1 MNDLNAPHINN
12 CIDHINNNIHLYE
25 LFNDKIISIITRDK
39 RLKSLIHSFKNRFKD
54 EQHLR
59 KKIIRKNLEDLER
72 PVEKQVGPITPQN
85 IMNRITDICGVR
97 VIHLYQAQFDG
108 IHQAIMDYVGQGEI
122 FLYEQPKA
130 YTWDPEYRE
139 SFSAL
144 GLNSILRGSLYTSVH
159 YVVRP
164 RADSDVTC
172 EIQVRTLFEEAW
184 GEIDHT
190 LNYPTE
196 TNNVA
201 VQEQLKVLARIVGAG
216 TRLSNAIFKTS
227 EAS

>member
-1 MNDLNAPHINN
+1 MNDLNAPHIND
-12 CIDHINNNIHLYE
+12 CIVHINSNIHLYE

-39 RLKSLIHSFKNRFKD
+39 RLKSLIHSFKHRFKD

-72 PVEKQVGPITPQN
+72 PADEQIGPITPQN

-97 VIHLYQAQFDG
+97 VIHLYQAQFDD
-108 IHQAIMDYVGQGEI
+108 IHKAIMDYVEQGEI

-159 YVVRP
+159 YVVKP

-196 TNNVA
+196 TDNIA

>member
-1 MNDLNAPHINN
+1 MNDLNAPHIND
-12 CIDHINNNIHLYE
+12 CIDHINKNIHLYE

-39 RLKSLIHSFKNRFKD
+39 RLKSLIHSFKHRFKD

-72 PVEKQVGPITPQN
+72 PADKQIGPITPQN

-97 VIHLYQAQFDG
+97 VIHLYQAQFDD
-108 IHQAIMDYVGQGEI
+108 IHKAIMDYVEQGEI

-139 SFSAL
+139 SFRAL

-159 YVVRP
+159 YVVKP
-164 RADSDVTC
+164 RADSEVTC

-196 TNNVA
+196 TENIA
-201 VQEQLKVLARIVGAG
+201 VQEQLKVLARIVGSG

>member
-1 MNDLNAPHINN
+1 MSNLNAPNINN
-12 CIDHINNNIHLYE
+12 CIDHINRNIHLYE
-25 LFNDKIISIITRDK
+25 LFNDKIISIINRDK

-54 EQHLR
+54 EEHLR
-59 KKIIRKNLEDLER
+59 KKIIRKNLEDLGR
-72 PVEKQVGPITPQN
+72 PAKEQVGPITPQN

-97 VIHLYQAQFDG
+97 IIHLYQAQFES
-108 IHQAIMDYVGQGEI
+108 IHQAIMDYVEQGEI

-144 GLNSILRGSLYTSVH
+144 GLDSILRGSLYTSVH
-159 YVVRP
+159 YVVKP

-196 TNNVA
+196 TNNIA

-216 TRLSNAIFKTS
+216 TRLSNAIFKIS

>member
-1 MNDLNAPHINN
+1 MNNLNAPHIND
-12 CIDHINNNIHLYE
+12 CIDHINKNIYLYE

-39 RLKSLIHSFKNRFKD
+39 RLKSLIHSFKHRFKD

-72 PVEKQVGPITPQN
+72 PADKQIGPITPQN

-97 VIHLYQAQFDG
+97 VIHLYQAQFDD
-108 IHQAIMDYVGQGEI
+108 IHKAIMDYVEQGEI

-159 YVVRP
+159 YVVKP
-164 RADSDVTC
+164 RADSEVTC

-196 TNNVA
+196 TNNIA